1 MSESLLDYIKVCRGC
16 FSSQDCIEIINFV
29 DDDEWQN
36 SLISDDLKE
45 SKLYSDKRLSKFIII
60 SNNQKYKKIDQK
72 IYSIVSK
79 LVQKYIDDDS
89 RMLNIIR
96 DEGYTLLRYDKN
108 DKFETH
114 VDEGCNT
121 PKRTLS
127 LIILLNDNFEGGKLS
142 FKDYTPN
149 LGIGDV
155 IIFPS
160 NFMFSHGVEKVTSG
174 SRYSIV
180 SWFS

>member
-1 MSESLLDYIKVCRGC
+1 MSESLLDYIKVYRGC

-96 DEGYTLLRYDKN
+96 MRDIRY
-108 DKFETH
+108 
-114 VDEGCNT
+114 
-121 PKRTLS
+121 
-127 LIILLNDNFEGGKLS
+127 
-142 FKDYTPN
+142 
-149 LGIGDV
+149 
-155 IIFPS
+155 
-160 NFMFSHGVEKVTSG
+160 
-174 SRYSIV
+174 
-180 SWFS
+180 